1 MHGLRCFLISLSRIS
16 FITSAFLIPFSWAGN
31 YSVSPLSLQFS
42 PQTKTAVITITNED
56 KKDLTL
62 RIRPMRWT
70 QDANGEDIYKETDD
84 LVIYP
89 LRLEKMKPSDKKI
102 IRAGINELN
111 EEGEKAYRLY
121 LQEIAPPQE
130 PGKNLT
136 RLSVLVDVG
145 VPIFVSKGDAKQ
157 NATITQIATQS
168 PNSITLRIA
177 NLGTGHIRI
186 NQITTREDKIFV
198 ENPAIRYVF
207 PGVTRTFSIPIPAS
221 FYAEKK
227 AALKFDTNQT
237 PIYVD
242 VALPGS
248 CH

>member
-1 MHGLRCFLISLSRIS
+1 MHCLRCFLIFISRIS
-16 FITSAFLIPFSWAGN
+16 FIAPAFLIPFSWAGN

-42 PQTKTAVITITNED
+42 PQTKSAVITITNED
-56 KKDLTL
+56 KKNLTL
-62 RIRPMRWT
+62 RTRPMRWT

-84 LVIYP
+84 LVIFP
-89 LRLEKMKPSDKKI
+89 RRLEMKPSDKKI

-130 PGKNLT
+130 PGQNLT

-145 VPIFVSKGDAKQ
+145 VPIFVSKGDVKQ
-157 NATITQIATQS
+157 NATITQIAAQS

-186 NQITTREDKIFV
+186 NQITTKEDKVFV
-198 ENPAIRYVF
+198 ENPPVRYVF
-207 PGVTRTFSIPIPAS
+207 PGVTRAFSIPIPAS
-221 FYAEKK
+221 FCSEKK
-227 AALKFDTNQT
+227 ATLKFDTNQT
-237 PIYVD
+237 PIYAD